1 MKPGRVRTTLRL
13 AHRWVSLVL
22 GLPIAL
28 IAASGAAVDYWFE
41 VDTLAAPAFYQ
52 GPDAGPPL
60 PLDRIAVAAH
70 RAVPG
75 GRIENIFLNQ
85 DGRVAIAS
93 LTGRWGE
100 RLRDVAIDR
109 ASGKVL
115 GQRWQDEALIDE
127 LYDFH
132 TRLLLGDSGKP
143 VVLAFAIVF
152 VGLLSSGLL
161 LWWPGPRRWRSALSI
176 RLAPNARLL
185 DLHAKVGVYGL
196 LLTALAG
203 VTAIILLWPAGD
215 APAPTRADSALAASD
230 RKSLQALVDA
240 VVFARPKW
248 QPVNM
253 LAPEAAD
260 EPLRIILWRPATLL
274 RGEAIELV
282 SVRRDT
288 GTVTPV
294 LDADALPLVRALHNG
309 RFGGEIGRAVMAL
322 AALLPLLMW
331 ATGLINWTIGTV
343 RKARMSGRR

>member
-41 VDTLAAPAFYQ
+41 VDALAAPAFYQ
-52 GPDAGPPL
+52 GRDTGPPL
-60 PLDRIAVAAH
+60 PLDSIAAAAH

-93 LTGRWGE
+93 LTGAWGD

-115 GQRWQDEALIDE
+115 GQRWQDEALIDQ

-132 TRLLLGDSGKP
+132 TRLLLGEAGEAI
-143 VVLAFAIVF
+143 VLALALVF
-152 VGLLSSGLL
+152 VGLLASGLF
-161 LWWPGPRRWRSALSI
+161 LWWPSPRRWRSALSI
-176 RLAPNARLL
+176 RLAPNAKLL
-185 DLHAKVGVYGL
+185 DLHAKLGIYGL

-203 VTAIILLWPAGD
+203 GTAIILLWPAGD
-215 APAPTRADSALAASD
+215 ANAPARTGSAQTVPVPQ
-230 RKSLQALVDA
+230 SLQVAVDA
-240 VVFARPKW
+240 VVSAHPDW
-248 QPVNM
+248 QPVNV
-253 LAPEAAD
+253 LSPEAAG
-260 EPLRIILWRPATLL
+260 EPLRIILWRPATFL

-288 GTVTPV
+288 GAVALTPD
-294 LDADALPLVRALHNG
+294 LARQPLARALHNG
-309 RFGGEIGRAVMAL
+309 RIGGEIGRAAMAL
-322 AALLPLLMW
+322 GALLPLLLW
-331 ATGLINWTIGTV
+331 VTGLV
-343 RKARMSGRR
+343 RWLRVKHTALAEAN